1 VSGRRHSIVW
11 GLSLAACFSVSA
23 HRMDEYLQALLVG
36 IGPDSVTL
44 DLALTPG
51 SGMAGPVV
59 RLIDSD
65 GDLRISG
72 AEGAAYAR
80 SLTGD
85 LDLELDGRH
94 VPLPQPEARFADVEG
109 MRDGTGTS
117 RMIWNVVG
125 PAFKPG
131 EHRLTLR
138 NRHLAGASVYLA
150 NALQP
155 ESPLVSIQGQLRNTN
170 QSELT
175 VRFEVSGPHGTAQL
189 PATSGARMIRGT
201 VMGLAAL
208 VVVASAWI
216 RRRIIRRSR

>member
-1 VSGRRHSIVW
+1 
-11 GLSLAACFSVSA
+11 
-23 HRMDEYLQALLVG
+23 MDEYLQALLVG
-36 IGPDSVTL
+36 IGPDSITL

-59 RLIDSD
+59 RLIDAD

-80 SLTGD
+80 ALTGD
-85 LDLELDGRH
+85 LDLELDGRR
-94 VPLPQPEARFADVEG
+94 VPLPTPEARFADVEG

-125 PAFKPG
+125 AAFKPG

-155 ESPLVSIQGQLRNTN
+155 ESPLVVVQGQSRNTN

-175 VRFEVSGPHGTAQL
+175 VRFEMLGTHD
-189 PATSGARMIRGT
+189 PGGVPGTSGSRSVRAAAT
-201 VMGLAAL
+201 GLAAL
-208 VVVASAWI
+208 VVLVAAWG
-216 RRRIIRRSR
+216 RRWIIRPSR

>member
-1 VSGRRHSIVW
+1 MSGRRHSIVW
-11 GLSLAACFSVSA
+11 GLWLAACFSVSA

-51 SGMAGPVV
+51 SGMAGPVA
-59 RLIDSD
+59 RLIDAD

-85 LDLELDGRH
+85 LDLELDGRR
-94 VPLPQPEARFADVEG
+94 VPLPAPEARFADVEG

-117 RMIWNVVG
+117 RMIWNVAG

-131 EHRLTLR
+131 EHRLTLH

-155 ESPLVSIQGQLRNTN
+155 ESPLVSVQGQARNTN

-175 VRFEVSGPHGTAQL
+175 VLFEVRSPAGPADDT
-189 PATSGARMIRGT
+189 GAGKGPGRRWIPY
-201 VMGLAAL
+201 VLVL
-208 VVVASAWI
+208 VVAI
-216 RRRIIRRSR
+216 FGRRLWLQGSRTA

>member
-1 VSGRRHSIVW
+1 
-11 GLSLAACFSVSA
+11 
-23 HRMDEYLQALLVG
+23 MDEYLQALLVG

-51 SGMAGPVV
+51 SGMAGPVA
-59 RLIDSD
+59 RLIDAD

-85 LDLELDGRH
+85 LDLELDGRR

-117 RMIWNVVG
+117 RMIWNVAG
-125 PAFKPG
+125 TAFKPG
-131 EHRLTLR
+131 EHRLTLH

-155 ESPLVSIQGQLRNTN
+155 ESPLISIQGQSRNTN

-175 VRFEVSGPHGTAQL
+175 VLFEVRSPAGPADDT
-189 PATSGARMIRGT
+189 GAGKGPGRRWIPY
-201 VMGLAAL
+201 VLVL
-208 VVVASAWI
+208 VVAI
-216 RRRIIRRSR
+216 FGRRLWLQGSRTA

>member
-11 GLSLAACFSVSA
+11 GLWLAACFSVSA

-59 RLIDSD
+59 RLIDAD

-85 LDLELDGRH
+85 LDLELDGRR

-150 NALQP
+150 NSLQP
-155 ESPLVSIQGQLRNTN
+155 ESPLVSIQGQSRNTN

-175 VRFEVSGPHGTAQL
+175 VRFEVSGPHEMAAASVASGSRTFW
-189 PATSGARMIRGT
+189 ATVMSLAAVVVLAATWFCRRMIR
-201 VMGLAAL
+201 
-208 VVVASAWI
+208 
-216 RRRIIRRSR
+216 RRR